1 MSINVIPTN
10 NPLNTV
16 LQDPVG
22 LQRIPRDPN
31 QFDDTFEVGDEWQ
44 NTLTGTFWKCQSAAI
59 NNAVWINL
67 SAGGGTGTVSS
78 ITGNDS
84 VAVLPNGGGNIFIN
98 GSGSITTLGSTNTL
112 TVELTGLTN
121 HNVLVGSGGVTV
133 TNVPPSSTTGLAL
146 VSQGASSDPVFGIVS
161 PAGGGTGTNT
171 LTGVITGNGSSAM
184 TASLLTQHDVLVG
197 AASNLITSVAP
208 SATSGVPLV
217 SQGAAADPHFG
228 TAVVAG
234 EGTGQTTL
242 TNHGVLLGQGTS
254 AVGAVA
260 PGTAGL
266 PLVAQGASAD
276 PSYAV
281 LGISGGG
288 TNQTSMTTWG
298 VNYFDGTSVNTTGAG
313 TAGYVLTSN
322 ATSAPT
328 FQPLGTVT
336 PVAFLAYIDPAVAN
350 ATGDGTSV
358 TVPFN
363 TVQYD
368 VSTNYNNST
377 YAFTAP
383 IDGYYRFSTA
393 VQLSSVGAGH
403 TLGTIFYTVN
413 GTGNFYTQ
421 DSNPAAGAD
430 PSGNYTLQGSAL
442 LKLNAADTVQVVVT
456 VSNSTKT
463 VGLFGSGST
472 NLYSFFCGDVDEA
485 GLPFTIPINVPTGGT
500 GNNTL
505 TNHAV
510 LIGAGTSPINTTGP
524 GAAGYVL
531 TSNGAGADPTFQ
543 PATAGLGTLTDGS
556 ANVVSPTGG
565 TITFVN
571 GNNIS
576 NLSGSTSHITFSV
589 TGTTN
594 HAIQLG
600 NSSGSLSSLA
610 LGTSG
615 QALISAGAGSDPA
628 FGTLTVPGG
637 GTGATTLTGVL
648 IGNGTSAITGNAI
661 VQYNVLVGGASNA
674 ITSIAPNTSGYVLT
688 SNGASA
694 NPTFQALPNP
704 ASFTWNSVAGTSQT
718 LATLNGYVNQN
729 AGLTT
734 FTLPGTASFG
744 DVFAI
749 AGVGAGGW
757 TIAQGSGQSII
768 VGTATSTTGLAG
780 SVSST
785 LASDTIYLLCVT
797 ANTTFKAFQWA
808 GNLTVV

>member
-1 MSINVIPTN
+1 MSTNVIPTN

-44 NTLTGTFWKCQSAAI
+44 NTLTGVFWKCQSAAI

-78 ITGNDS
+78 VTGNDS
-84 VAVLPNGGGNIFIN
+84 VPVLPNGGGNIFIV
-98 GSGSITTLGSTNTL
+98 GSGSITTVGTSNTE

-121 HNVLVGSGGVTV
+121 HNVLVGAGTATI
-133 TNVPPSSTTGLAL
+133 TNVAPSATTGLAL
-146 VSQGASSDPVFGIVS
+146 VSNGAAADPSFGIVS
-161 PAGGGTGTNT
+161 PAGGGTGSNS
-171 LTGVITGNGSSAM
+171 LTGVLTGNGASPM
-184 TASLLTQHDVLVG
+184 TASILTQHDVLVG
-197 AASNLITSVAP
+197 GASNAITSVAP
-208 SATSGVPLV
+208 SVTSGIPLV
-217 SQGAAADPHFG
+217 SNGAGADPSFT

-234 EGTGQTTL
+234 GGTGQTTL

-260 PGTAGL
+260 PGTSGL

-288 TNQTSMTTWG
+288 TNNTSMTTWG
-298 VNYFDGTSVNTTGAG
+298 VNYYDGTKINTTAAG

-336 PVAFLAYIDPAVAN
+336 PVAFLAYIDPAVTN
-350 ATGDGTSV
+350 ATGDGTAV

-363 TVQYD
+363 VEQYD
-368 VSTNYNNST
+368 VSSNYDNAT
-377 YAFTAP
+377 YTFTAP

-393 VQLSSVGAGH
+393 VQLSNIGAGH
-403 TLGTIFYTVN
+403 TLGTINYVVN
-413 GTGNFYTQ
+413 GTTNYFTQ
-421 DSNPAAGAD
+421 DSNPASGAD
-430 PSGNYTLQGSAL
+430 PSGNYSLQGSAL
-442 LKLNAADTVQVVVT
+442 LRLSATNTVQVVVT

-463 VGLFGSGST
+463 VGLFGSGGT

-485 GLPFTIPINVPTGGT
+485 GLPFTIPIDVPTGGT

-543 PATAGLGTLTDGS
+543 APTSGLGTVTDGS
-556 ANVVSPTGG
+556 GNVVTPTGG
-565 TITFVN
+565 NITLVN
-571 GNNIS
+571 GNNVS
-576 NLSGSTSHITFSV
+576 SLSGSVSHITLNL

-610 LGTSG
+610 LGSSG

-648 IGNGTSAITGNAI
+648 IGNGTSAITGNAV

-734 FTLPGTASFG
+734 FSLPGTASFG

-749 AGVGAGGW
+749 AGVGSGGW
-757 TIAQGSGQSII
+757 TISQGSGQSII